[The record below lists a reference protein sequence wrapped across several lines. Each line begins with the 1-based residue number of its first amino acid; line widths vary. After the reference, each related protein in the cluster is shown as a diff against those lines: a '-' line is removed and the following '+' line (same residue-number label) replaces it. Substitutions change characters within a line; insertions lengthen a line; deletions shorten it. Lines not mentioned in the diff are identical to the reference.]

1 MVIKTKKRISRTIP
15 FGYKVLKNKKLL
27 YPIKSQLDALKII
40 KQKILGG
47 TLSLREGSL
56 KLKKETKRSLS
67 SVGLNKIISKEYL
80 NWQKSAKKERNKIIL
95 KKKELLDKNK
105 LKVKAEKELEKL
117 KKREQKKII
126 YHNCILC
133 NEKKLLDEFRANKA
147 KYCNDCKK
155 LISNK
160 SQKLNLNCR
169 ICKKRKNINEFA
181 GINGFGAYKT
191 KTCKP
196 CYFKMHKDWR
206 NKNIEHRLNYHRK
219 YRLRNNSD
227 IRKKT
232 SLW

>member
-1 MVIKTKKRISRTIP
+1 M
-15 FGYKVLKNKKLL
+15 
-27 YPIKSQLDALKII
+27 
-40 KQKILGG
+40 
-47 TLSLREGSL
+47 
-56 KLKKETKRSLS
+56 
-67 SVGLNKIISKEYL
+67 
-80 NWQKSAKKERNKIIL
+80 
-95 KKKELLDKNK
+95 
-105 LKVKAEKELEKL
+105 
-117 KKREQKKII
+117 
-126 YHNCILC
+126 C

-169 ICKKRKNINEFA
+169 ICKKRKNIIEFA